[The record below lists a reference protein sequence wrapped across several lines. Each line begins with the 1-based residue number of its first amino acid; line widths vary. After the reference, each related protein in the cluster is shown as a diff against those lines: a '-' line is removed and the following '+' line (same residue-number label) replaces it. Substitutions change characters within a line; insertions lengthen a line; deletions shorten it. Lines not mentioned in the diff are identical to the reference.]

1 MERTPTTPIT
11 VLKRR
16 TPCIMPIHRANSTS
30 SSLSSLLSYPEIP
43 SRRSS
48 LSASVEYDSSEL
60 ATSTR
65 TPSLSDSLYNID
77 MVKVRQDHAAASR
90 GIRKTGLDAN
100 EDPFIDQKSCCR
112 VDPRRGL
119 MTQSGYQLAPQLVVR
134 WSSGSYGSI
143 EPCISSES
151 ASDSGA
157 MEPAAD
163 SISKHKSR
171 MESARSISNM
181 LQRGSSGL
189 LCPLEL
195 PIAFANVRS
204 YTGWPCMGTDS
215 MSVWASVNVSAD
227 VEPISLPESSTL
239 APLDIIILFDS
250 LQQFSPSLL
259 TPMVLASSVF
269 ASNLAINNDRIAI
282 ACVDGSSRNGFELLL
297 PLGFHSFETLRTA
310 LDAFSLRQ
318 LKKKMRRCPD
328 ASNFIRQASRLF
340 YLSPRAAFCHLV
352 FISTYPQENLLISG
366 VDTAIGFHT
375 ISPQLRFPLGTINH
389 PLGWHIFYDAD
400 EDDPRSCEVHFM
412 RKVSKVIRQLRTGLS
427 PGVLS
432 DLKLFVEQGHG
443 CQFESAMED
452 CHLTRLRPGETWIF
466 KVKLGV
472 PIDFY
477 QETQLTEHP
486 LLEDLARQINCV
498 LKAYSSEP
506 AAQHVLSARL
516 EHQHSLL
523 PKPHTISLETHCTIS
538 RTPGVP
544 SRPSGDHRKVSA
556 LMSYE
561 LDDDA
566 ISISLGSASE
576 LS

>member
-1 MERTPTTPIT
+1 MEDTPTTPIT

-16 TPCIMPIHRANSTS
+16 TPCITSIHRTNSTS
-30 SSLSSLLSYPEIP
+30 SSLSSLSYPQIP

-48 LSASVEYDSSEL
+48 LSASVECDSSEL

-77 MVKVRQDHAAASR
+77 VVKTRQDHGTSSR
-90 GIRKTGLDAN
+90 GIRKTALDAS
-100 EDPFIDQKSCCR
+100 EDPFIDQTSRRR

-119 MTQSGYQLAPQLVVR
+119 MTQSGYQLAPQLLVR

-143 EPCISSES
+143 EPCLSSTS

-157 MEPAAD
+157 MEPPAD
-163 SISKHKSR
+163 ISKHKPRVDSVR
-171 MESARSISNM
+171 CLSNM
-181 LQRGSSGL
+181 LRPGSSGL

-195 PIAFANVRS
+195 PIAFASMRS
-204 YTGWPCMGTDS
+204 YTGWPCMSTDS
-215 MSVWASVNVSAD
+215 MSVWAAVNVSAD
-227 VEPISLPESSTL
+227 VEPISLPETSSL
-239 APLDIIILFDS
+239 APLDIVILFDS
-250 LQQFSPSLL
+250 LQQASVSLL
-259 TPMVLASSVF
+259 TPMVLASSML
-269 ASNLAINNDRIAI
+269 ASNLAINSDRIAV

-297 PLGFHSFETLRTA
+297 PLGFHSFETLRAA
-310 LDAFSLRQ
+310 LNAFSLRQ
-318 LKKKMRRCPD
+318 LKKKTRKFPD
-328 ASNFIRQASRLF
+328 AGNSIRQASRLF
-340 YLSPRAAFCHLV
+340 YPSPRAAFCHVV
-352 FISTYPQENLLISG
+352 FISACPPENLSISG
-366 VDTAIGFHT
+366 VDTSIGIHT
-375 ISPQLRFPLGTINH
+375 ISPQLRFPLQTANH

-400 EDDPRSCEVHFM
+400 ADDPRSCEVHFM
-412 RKVSKVIRQLRTGLS
+412 RKVSKVVRQLRTGLS
-427 PGVLS
+427 PGALS
-432 DLKLFVEQGHG
+432 DLKLLVEQGHG
-443 CQFESAMED
+443 CQFESVMED
-452 CHLTRLRPGETWIF
+452 CHLARLRPGETWIF
-466 KVKLGV
+466 KVKMGV
-472 PIDFY
+472 PIWFY

-486 LLEDLARQINCV
+486 VLEDLIRQINSV

-523 PKPHTISLETHCTIS
+523 PKPHTICLETHCTIS

-544 SRPSGDHRKVSA
+544 PRPSGNYRKVSA

-566 ISISLGSASE
+566 LSISLGSASE